1 MKPEPKFCAIYT
13 RKSTEN
19 GLGQEFNS
27 LDAQREAGEAF
38 VKSQASEGW
47 KLLPD
52 RYDDGG
58 YSGGSM
64 ERPAL
69 KHLLAD
75 IALGKIDVVV
85 VYKIDRLTRSL
96 ADFARMVET
105 FDRHEM
111 SFVSVTQSFNTTS
124 SMGRLTLNVL
134 LSFAQFER
142 EVTGERIRDKIAA
155 SKAKGMWMGGTL
167 PLGYD
172 KPGGTN
178 RILQVNESEA
188 LVVRQ
193 IFKTYLEVR
202 SVHTLERVLGEH
214 GVISKVRVT
223 KKGKTLGGQPFSRG
237 ALFYLLRNQTYR
249 GMLNHKNKVHNGLH
263 EAIVDAELFD
273 NVQQLLNSN
282 SRRHECRSGRV
293 AKAPFTGRLFDSEG
307 SPMSPSFS
315 HGARGQVYR
324 YYVSTS
330 LLKGRKKSGKSVQRV
345 AATALEQM
353 VEQSLLRLI
362 PQANYL
368 PQVIPSRIEVHD
380 TFLVLY
386 LPAKFLQPIRKRLL
400 DEERAEIHQAYP
412 KCLKLTLAIQMQRH
426 GGKSTISSPGSPLPR
441 PDPILI
447 KALRAAHTIVENDRR
462 GFPVLNAAPTQS
474 YKRLLVRLAFL
485 APDIQE
491 DILAGRQPPEFTLE
505 RFIHGKVPA
514 CWEAQRQQFGWE
526 DGRVG
531 VGDASCNGSVA
542 HSHVPRT
549 GT

>member
-1 MKPEPKFCAIYT
+1 MKPEPKLCAIYT
-13 RKSTEN
+13 RKSSEY
-19 GLGQEFNS
+19 GLEQEFNS

-47 KLLPD
+47 KLLAD

-58 YSGGSM
+58 YSGGSI

-69 KHLLAD
+69 KRLLAD
-75 IALGKIDVVV
+75 ITLGKIDVVV

-172 KPGGTN
+172 KASGTS
-178 RILQVNESEA
+178 RILKVNKDEA
-188 LVVRQ
+188 RVVRL
-193 IFKTYLEVR
+193 IFATYLELG
-202 SVHTLERVLGEH
+202 SVHALERWLGEH
-214 GVISKVRVT
+214 GILSKIRVT
-223 KKGKTLGGQPFSRG
+223 RKGKVLGGQPFSRG

-249 GMLNHKNKVHNGLH
+249 GMLNHKNQVHPGLH
-263 EAIVDAELFD
+263 EAIVDADLFD
-273 NVQQLLNSN
+273 SVQQLLDSN
-282 SRRHECRSGRV
+282 SRRHGCRRDHV
-293 AKAPFTGRLFDSEG
+293 AKAPFTGRLFDSDG

-315 HGARGQVYR
+315 HGTSGHVYR

-330 LLKGRKKSGKSVQRV
+330 LLKGKKKSGKLVQRV
-345 AATALEQM
+345 AANALEQV
-353 VEQSLLRLI
+353 VEHSISRLI
-362 PQANYL
+362 PRTNYL
-368 PQVIPSRIEVHD
+368 PQIVPLRIEVRE
-380 TFLVLY
+380 TSLVLQ
-386 LPAKFLQPIRKRLL
+386 LPAKFLNPIRKRLL
-400 DEERAEIHQAYP
+400 NDERVELDKENPEYLNLI
-412 KCLKLTLAIQMQRH
+412 LAIRMQRH
-426 GGKSTISSPGSPLPR
+426 GGKYTIAGPGSPIAR

-447 KALRAAHTIVENDRR
+447 KALHAAHCIIETDRR
-462 GFPVLNAAPTQS
+462 GLPLLNAAPSKS

-491 DILAGRQPPEFTLE
+491 GILAGKQPPGFTLE
-505 RFIHGKVPA
+505 RLIHSEIPA
-514 CWEAQRQQFGWE
+514 SWKAQRQQFGWT
-526 DGRVG
+526 
-531 VGDASCNGSVA
+531 N
-542 HSHVPRT
+542 
-549 GT
+549 